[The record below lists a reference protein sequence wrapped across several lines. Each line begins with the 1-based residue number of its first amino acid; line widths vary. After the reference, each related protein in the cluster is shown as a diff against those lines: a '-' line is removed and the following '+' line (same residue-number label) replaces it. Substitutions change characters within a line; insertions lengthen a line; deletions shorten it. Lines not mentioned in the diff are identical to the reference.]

1 LIDPLRLKQKNRQ
14 QGGGFVKAVLLVS
27 APPDRLRRGIKAAK
41 KEHFGTNHAWEST
54 KTGRITPSA
63 FDSAGFTS
71 DIDTAAASL
80 YAGANK
86 GEQCGNDG

>member
-41 KEHFGTNHAWEST
+41 EEHFGTNHALEST

-63 FDSAGFTS
+63 FDPAGFAS
-71 DIDTAAASL
+71 DINTAAAP
-80 YAGANK
+80 YTRGK
-86 GEQCGNDG
+86 PRGRVWK